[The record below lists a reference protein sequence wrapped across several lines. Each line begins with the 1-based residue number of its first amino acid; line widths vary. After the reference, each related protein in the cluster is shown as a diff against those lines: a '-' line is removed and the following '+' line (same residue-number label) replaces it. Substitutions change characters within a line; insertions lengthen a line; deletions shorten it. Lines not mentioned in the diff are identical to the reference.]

1 MKNFRVIVG
10 CLIVATVLLYSY
22 RPVLAAKVEH
32 QAWTELLDA
41 HVRNGLV
48 DYQGFKKDEAR
59 LDAYLATLDSS
70 TPAELARDER
80 LAFYINAYNAW
91 TIKLILLHFR
101 DGRPVKSIK
110 DIGGWF
116 SSPWSLKICRIGG
129 ELLALDTI
137 EHGIIRP
144 EFKDPRVHFAINCAS
159 MSCPPL
165 LAKAY
170 TGEKLQQQLDERA
183 AAFINDS
190 RFNYLQ
196 GDTLVV
202 SKIFSW
208 FSEDFAGDIP
218 KFFLRYAKPDLQ
230 RKLLEKG
237 GDIKIR
243 YLDYDWSL
251 NGWQGAGLKGK

>member
-1 MKNFRVIVG
+1 MKIFRVIVG
-10 CLIVATVLLYSY
+10 CLIIAVVLLYFY
-22 RPVLAAKVEH
+22 MPAQAAKVDH
-32 QAWTELLDA
+32 QAWTELLA
-41 HVRNGLV
+41 THVENGLV

-59 LDAYLATLDSS
+59 LDAYLAMLDRS
-70 TPAELARDER
+70 TPAELTRDER

-91 TIKLILLHFR
+91 TIKLILLHFQ
-101 DGRPVKSIK
+101 DGQPVKSIK
-110 DIGGWF
+110 EIGGWF

-129 ELLALDTI
+129 ELLSLDTI

-144 EFKDPRVHFAINCAS
+144 EFKDPRVHFAVNCAS

-165 LAKAY
+165 LAVAY

-196 GDTLVV
+196 GNTLFV

-208 FSEDFAGDIP
+208 FAEDFSGDIP
-218 KFFLRYAKPDLQ
+218 KFFLQYARPDL
-230 RKLLEKG
+230 RRNLLERG
-237 GDIKIR
+237 GDIKVS
-243 YLDYDWSL
+243 YLDYNWSL
-251 NGWQGAGLKGK
+251 NSGQGAGSQAQ